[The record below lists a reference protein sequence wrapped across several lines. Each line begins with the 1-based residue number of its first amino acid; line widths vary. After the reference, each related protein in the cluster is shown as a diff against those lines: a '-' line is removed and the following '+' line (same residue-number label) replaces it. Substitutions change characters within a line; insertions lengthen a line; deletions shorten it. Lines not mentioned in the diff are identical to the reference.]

1 MIVATFQKYIQDPGA
16 QYSMS
21 ALERTDALNNLITSG
36 NILEGG
42 IIGGQWPT
50 LKTGDIWIGTFYFEV

>member
-1 MIVATFQKYIQDPGA
+1 
-16 QYSMS
+16 MS